1 MAFRLWS
8 IFWTVSRCMALC
20 SASMQTKSKPKWP
33 TNSVI
38 TGWGVPMKVPIS
50 FLSEQIRSRKAGLFR
65 PGAVSFWAVTGPPE
79 GAAKAEEP

>member
-1 MAFRLWS
+1 
-8 IFWTVSRCMALC
+8 
-20 SASMQTKSKPKWP
+20 
-33 TNSVI
+33 
-38 TGWGVPMKVPIS
+38 MKVPIS